1 MRYCSHYVLLHQ
13 FIYSGDN
20 QMQIKEQNINAVI
33 QAIIENRVFSV
44 LSFTNSGRIYRFCR
58 IENKLLTY

>member
-1 MRYCSHYVLLHQ
+1 M
-13 FIYSGDN
+13 D
-20 QMQIKEQNINAVI
+20 IKEQNINAVI
-33 QAIIENRVFSV
+33 EAIIQMRLFSV